1 MTKLQVRQIFPLFLI
16 ILDDSRMTEHMHF
29 FLFFDQ
35 FSLHDHKYSIWFWNF
50 IYNTSHSPFFLI
62 SLASSVLLT
71 SHWVECC
78 YIFILRSFRGLT
90 CAKFKLLCQMWI
102 CRLCTSKVYPTLCDF
117 ILCCLQC
124 LTLWDFIVNSK
135 NWRGPQFR
143 NLARK
148 AEMSFF
154 GCTG

>member
-1 MTKLQVRQIFPLFLI
+1 MIPECQSTCISFYFLTNFPCTTANTAYGFETSFIIQV
-16 ILDDSRMTEHMHF
+16 IL
-29 FLFFDQ
+29 L
-35 FSLHDHKYSIWFWNF
+35 
-50 IYNTSHSPFFLI
+50 FLI

-71 SHWVECC
+71 SHQVECC

-102 CRLCTSKVYPTLCDF
+102 CRFCTSKVYPTLCDF